1 MIRGNPQGGN
11 GSPPGNGSA
20 GGGASCGPSGN
31 RNQSPPGSA
40 GQGPAYGMMGNSGQ
54 GAGGMSGN
62 FSQGPVQGPQ
72 GGFQGYGPQSGAGG
86 YGPSGNSGGASGP
99 AGYSGGAWGP
109 AGNYGP
115 GVRNGFPAQGISG
128 GSFGGNSAGGA
139 FVQGAAH
146 AADLSQRAVGAGVRA
161 AHKAVSLKILALIA
175 VALIAIASILYVVFI
190 KSGTPEDTI
199 EKMEHALN
207 NLDQDELLECFDN
220 QIQDLYSGA
229 LSVGGELAGIDLGG
243 LSDLA
248 SGLGGF
254 MSAAGLTPEFDLQ
267 IVNIEYTDEDNCVAE
282 VNFIITYQGQ
292 TQSETQILPMTKEG
306 REWVVSA
313 SAL

>member
-1 MIRGNPQGGN
+1 M
-11 GSPPGNGSA
+11 
-20 GGGASCGPSGN
+20 
-31 RNQSPPGSA
+31 
-40 GQGPAYGMMGNSGQ
+40 
-54 GAGGMSGN
+54 
-62 FSQGPVQGPQ
+62 
-72 GGFQGYGPQSGAGG
+72 
-86 YGPSGNSGGASGP
+86 
-99 AGYSGGAWGP
+99 
-109 AGNYGP
+109 
-115 GVRNGFPAQGISG
+115 
-128 GSFGGNSAGGA
+128 
-139 FVQGAAH
+139 
-146 AADLSQRAVGAGVRA
+146 GAGVRA